1 MSVTERQAAGGAM
14 TIGELTRQGTGM
26 LLRAGIEQA
35 GLETGWLLEHALRR
49 TPLDLRMNE
58 SQPVEG
64 EGLRRAQA
72 LLERRANR
80 EPLQYLLGTQEFC
93 GVEFDVEPGVLI
105 PRPDTEVLVEA
116 AVRCAGTQSSAGR
129 RPIIAD
135 IGTGSGCIAVA
146 LARRLPLAVLYA
158 TDCSAEALRVARRN
172 ADRHG
177 VAGQVTFLEGNLLEP
192 LQARA
197 LLGRVNLVISNPP
210 YIAERD
216 WEVLQP
222 EVRLFEPRVALA
234 GGEDGLAVYRR
245 LVREAA
251 DFLSACGWLV
261 MEVGQGQAEP
271 VRRLIAE
278 TERYGIVDIR
288 PDLAG
293 IARVVCAQLKG

>member
-1 MSVTERQAAGGAM
+1 M
-14 TIGELTRQGTGM
+14 
-26 LLRAGIEQA
+26 
-35 GLETGWLLEHALRR
+35 
-49 TPLDLRMNE
+49 
-58 SQPVEG
+58 
-64 EGLRRAQA
+64 
-72 LLERRANR
+72 
-80 EPLQYLLGTQEFC
+80 
-93 GVEFDVEPGVLI
+93 
-105 PRPDTEVLVEA
+105 
-116 AVRCAGTQSSAGR
+116 
-129 RPIIAD
+129 
-135 IGTGSGCIAVA
+135 
-146 LARRLPLAVLYA
+146 
-158 TDCSAEALRVARRN
+158 
-172 ADRHG
+172 
-177 VAGQVTFLEGNLLEP
+177 
-192 LQARA
+192 
-197 LLGRVNLVISNPP
+197 NLVISNPP

-293 IARVVCAQLKG
+293 IDRVVSAQKAVTSDEL

>member
-1 MSVTERQAAGGAM
+1 M
-14 TIGELTRQGTGM
+14 TIGELTRQGMGM

-210 YIAERD
+210 YIAEI
-216 WEVLQP
+216 EV
-222 EVRLFEPRVALA
+222 
-234 GGEDGLAVYRR
+234 
-245 LVREAA
+245 
-251 DFLSACGWLV
+251 
-261 MEVGQGQAEP
+261 
-271 VRRLIAE
+271 VRRGKVRRANFTISVAAVAKPPVSSNVLTPAPAASTPPGKASRSQRASRMI
-278 TERYGIVDIR
+278 
-288 PDLAG
+288 
-293 IARVVCAQLKG
+293 